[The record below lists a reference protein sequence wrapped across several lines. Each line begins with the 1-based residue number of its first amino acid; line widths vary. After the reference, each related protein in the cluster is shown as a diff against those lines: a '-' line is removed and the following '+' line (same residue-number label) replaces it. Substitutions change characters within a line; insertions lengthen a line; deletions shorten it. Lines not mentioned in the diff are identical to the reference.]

1 MTREEAIVKLREIFQ
16 MVVHNGVDVDSLTE
30 DADIKYALGVDSIG
44 LIYLAIAVEKVFE
57 VDLSHAS
64 INSFK
69 TVGDVVTFICDQK
82 G

>member
-16 MVVHNGVDVDSLTE
+16 MVVHN
-30 DADIKYALGVDSIG
+30 GVDSIG